1 MNFVN
6 FCAIIHVRN
15 LVDTKTI
22 ICRPAKPFLAG
33 GPMTQTKYEDQ
44 KVDHMSWIQW
54 ININLDN
61 AKEFYQEVKINLREI
76 ISQTISRVSKELRF
90 FISKLTTV
98 DFFCGSITL
107 GIMAFASLF
116 LALGLGLV
124 GYQVFL
130 WIKDGVWS
138 EFATMEVFNF
148 LFENTLLAQW
158 LDNPE
163 SWFGL
168 QKIIEWLLYNI
179 PVSVALIVPS
189 IMVLVGMMCVTA
201 VALTLRFYQFKSK
214 ENI

>member
-1 MNFVN
+1 
-6 FCAIIHVRN
+6 
-15 LVDTKTI
+15 
-22 ICRPAKPFLAG
+22 
-33 GPMTQTKYEDQ
+33 MTQTKYEDQ

-54 ININLDN
+54 INMNLDN
-61 AKEFYQEVKINLREI
+61 AKEFYEEVKINLREI
-76 ISQTISRVSKELRF
+76 TSQMISKASKELRF
-90 FISKLTTV
+90 FISKLTSV

-148 LFENTLLAQW
+148 LFENTILAQW

-168 QKIIEWLLYNI
+168 QKIMEWLLHNI
-179 PVSVALIVPS
+179 PLSVALIVPS
-189 IMVLVGMMCVTA
+189 IMVLIGMVCVTIA
-201 VALTLRFYQFKSK
+201 ALAFRFYQFKAEKS
-214 ENI
+214 I

>member
-1 MNFVN
+1 
-6 FCAIIHVRN
+6 
-15 LVDTKTI
+15 
-22 ICRPAKPFLAG
+22 
-33 GPMTQTKYEDQ
+33 MTQTKYEDQ
-44 KVDHMSWIQW
+44 KSDHMSWIQW

-61 AKEFYQEVKINLREI
+61 ANEFYQEVKINLREI
-76 ISQTISRVSKELRF
+76 TGQIISKVSKELRF

-124 GYQVFL
+124 GYQLFL

-163 SWFGL
+163 SWLGL

-179 PVSVALIVPS
+179 PISVALIVPS
-189 IMVLVGMMCVTA
+189 IMVLVGMMCVTV
-201 VALTLRFYQFKSK
+201 VALTLRFYQFKSR
-214 ENI
+214 EII

>member
-1 MNFVN
+1 
-6 FCAIIHVRN
+6 
-15 LVDTKTI
+15 
-22 ICRPAKPFLAG
+22 
-33 GPMTQTKYEDQ
+33 MTQTKYEDQ
-44 KVDHMSWIQW
+44 KAGHMSWIQW
-54 ININLDN
+54 ININMDN
-61 AKEFYQEVKINLREI
+61 AKELYEEVKINLREI
-76 ISQTISRVSKELRF
+76 TSQIISKVSKELRF

-116 LALGLGLV
+116 LAFGFGLV

-138 EFATMEVFNF
+138 EFTIIEVFNF
-148 LFENTLLAQW
+148 LFENTLMAQW

-163 SWFGL
+163 SWLGL

-189 IMVLVGMMCVTA
+189 IMVLVGMMCVTV
-201 VALTLRFYQFKSK
+201 VALTFRFYQFKSK

>member
-1 MNFVN
+1 
-6 FCAIIHVRN
+6 
-15 LVDTKTI
+15 
-22 ICRPAKPFLAG
+22 
-33 GPMTQTKYEDQ
+33 MTQTKYEDQ
-44 KVDHMSWIQW
+44 KADHMSWIQW

-61 AKEFYQEVKINLREI
+61 ANEFYQEVKINLREI
-76 ISQTISRVSKELRF
+76 TDQIISKVSKELQF
-90 FISKLTTV
+90 FISKLTSV
-98 DFFCGSITL
+98 DFFCGSIIL
-107 GIMAFASLF
+107 GIMGFASVF

-163 SWFGL
+163 SWLGL

-179 PVSVALIVPS
+179 PISVALIVPS
-189 IMVLVGMMCVTA
+189 ILVLVGMMCVTV

>member
-1 MNFVN
+1 
-6 FCAIIHVRN
+6 
-15 LVDTKTI
+15 
-22 ICRPAKPFLAG
+22 
-33 GPMTQTKYEDQ
+33 MTQTKYEDQ
-44 KVDHMSWIQW
+44 KADHMSWIQW

-61 AKEFYQEVKINLREI
+61 AKEFYEEVKINLREI
-76 ISQTISRVSKELRF
+76 TSQIISKVSKELRF

-116 LALGLGLV
+116 LAFGLGLV

-148 LFENTLLAQW
+148 LFENTLLAKW

-168 QKIIEWLLYNI
+168 QKIMEWLLHNI
-179 PVSVALIVPS
+179 PLSVALIVPS
-189 IMVLVGMMCVTA
+189 IMVLIGMVCVTI
-201 VALTLRFYQFKSK
+201 VALAFRFYQFKAEKS
-214 ENI
+214 I

>member
-1 MNFVN
+1 
-6 FCAIIHVRN
+6 
-15 LVDTKTI
+15 
-22 ICRPAKPFLAG
+22 
-33 GPMTQTKYEDQ
+33 MTQTKYEDQ
-44 KVDHMSWIQW
+44 KADHMSWIQW
-54 ININLDN
+54 INMNLDN
-61 AKEFYQEVKINLREI
+61 AKEFYDEVKMNLREI
-76 ISQTISRVSKELRF
+76 TSQIISRVSKELRF

-98 DFFCGSITL
+98 DFFCGSIIL

>member
-1 MNFVN
+1 
-6 FCAIIHVRN
+6 
-15 LVDTKTI
+15 
-22 ICRPAKPFLAG
+22 
-33 GPMTQTKYEDQ
+33 MTQTKYEDQ
-44 KVDHMSWIQW
+44 KADHMSWIQW

-61 AKEFYQEVKINLREI
+61 AKEFYEEVKINLREI
-76 ISQTISRVSKELRF
+76 ISQIISRVSKELRF
-90 FISKLTTV
+90 FISKLTSV
-98 DFFCGSITL
+98 DFFCASIIL

-168 QKIIEWLLYNI
+168 QKIMEWLLQNI
-179 PVSVALIVPS
+179 PLSVALIVPS
-189 IMVLVGMMCVTA
+189 ILVLIGMICVTI
-201 VALTLRFYQFKSK
+201 VALAFRFYQFKAEKS
-214 ENI
+214 I

>member
-1 MNFVN
+1 
-6 FCAIIHVRN
+6 
-15 LVDTKTI
+15 
-22 ICRPAKPFLAG
+22 
-33 GPMTQTKYEDQ
+33 MTQIKYEDQ

-116 LALGLGLV
+116 LAFGLGLV

-130 WIKDGVWS
+130 WIQDGVWS
-138 EFATMEVFNF
+138 ELAAIEVFNF

-163 SWFGL
+163 SWLGL

-179 PVSVALIVPS
+179 PISVALIVPS
-189 IMVLVGMMCVTA
+189 IMVLVGMMCVTV

>member
-1 MNFVN
+1 
-6 FCAIIHVRN
+6 
-15 LVDTKTI
+15 
-22 ICRPAKPFLAG
+22 
-33 GPMTQTKYEDQ
+33 MTQTKYEDQ
-44 KVDHMSWIQW
+44 KADHMSWIQW

-61 AKEFYQEVKINLREI
+61 AKEFYEEVKMNLREI
-76 ISQTISRVSKELRF
+76 ISQIVSRVSKELRF
-90 FISKLTTV
+90 FISRLTTV
-98 DFFCGSITL
+98 DFFCGSIIL

-116 LALGLGLV
+116 LAFGLGLV

-148 LFENTLLAQW
+148 LFENTLLAKW

-189 IMVLVGMMCVTA
+189 IIVLVGMMCVTV

-214 ENI
+214 ENMIIIAGLSERVCVWAGVY

>member
-1 MNFVN
+1 
-6 FCAIIHVRN
+6 
-15 LVDTKTI
+15 
-22 ICRPAKPFLAG
+22 
-33 GPMTQTKYEDQ
+33 MTQTKYEDQ
-44 KVDHMSWIQW
+44 KADHMSWIQW

-61 AKEFYQEVKINLREI
+61 AKEFYEEVKINLREI
-76 ISQTISRVSKELRF
+76 TSQIISKVSKELRF
-90 FISKLTTV
+90 FISKLTSV
-98 DFFCGSITL
+98 DFFCGSIIL

-168 QKIIEWLLYNI
+168 QKIMEWLLHNI
-179 PVSVALIVPS
+179 PLSVALIVAS
-189 IMVLVGMMCVTA
+189 IMVLIGMVCVTI
-201 VALTLRFYQFKSK
+201 VALAFRFYQFKAEKS
-214 ENI
+214 I

>member
-1 MNFVN
+1 
-6 FCAIIHVRN
+6 
-15 LVDTKTI
+15 
-22 ICRPAKPFLAG
+22 
-33 GPMTQTKYEDQ
+33 MTQIKYEDQ

-116 LALGLGLV
+116 LAFGLGLV

-130 WIKDGVWS
+130 WIQNGVWS
-138 EFATMEVFNF
+138 EFATIEVFNF

-163 SWFGL
+163 SWLGL

-179 PVSVALIVPS
+179 PISVALIVPS
-189 IMVLVGMMCVTA
+189 IMVLVGMMCVTV

>member
-1 MNFVN
+1 
-6 FCAIIHVRN
+6 
-15 LVDTKTI
+15 
-22 ICRPAKPFLAG
+22 
-33 GPMTQTKYEDQ
+33 MTQTKYEDQ
-44 KVDHMSWIQW
+44 KTDHMSWIQW

-61 AKEFYQEVKINLREI
+61 AKEFYEEVKMNLREI
-76 ISQTISRVSKELRF
+76 ISQIVSRVSKELRF
-90 FISKLTTV
+90 FISRLTTV
-98 DFFCGSITL
+98 DFFCGSIIL

-116 LALGLGLV
+116 LAFGLGLV

-138 EFATMEVFNF
+138 EFATMEVFDF

-163 SWFGL
+163 SWLGL

-179 PVSVALIVPS
+179 PISVALIVPS
-189 IMVLVGMMCVTA
+189 IMALAGMMCVTV

>member
-1 MNFVN
+1 
-6 FCAIIHVRN
+6 
-15 LVDTKTI
+15 
-22 ICRPAKPFLAG
+22 
-33 GPMTQTKYEDQ
+33 MTQTKYEDQ

-54 ININLDN
+54 INISLDN

-76 ISQTISRVSKELRF
+76 TSQIISKVSKELRF

-116 LALGLGLV
+116 FTFGLGLV

-138 EFATMEVFNF
+138 EFAIIEVFNF
-148 LFENTLLAQW
+148 LFENTLMAQW

-163 SWFGL
+163 SWLGL

-179 PVSVALIVPS
+179 PISVALIVPS
-189 IMVLVGMMCVTA
+189 IMVLVGMMFVTV

>member
-1 MNFVN
+1 
-6 FCAIIHVRN
+6 
-15 LVDTKTI
+15 
-22 ICRPAKPFLAG
+22 
-33 GPMTQTKYEDQ
+33 MTQTKYEDQ
-44 KVDHMSWIQW
+44 KIDHMSWIQW

-61 AKEFYQEVKINLREI
+61 AKEFYEEVKINLREI

-116 LALGLGLV
+116 LAFGLGLV

-130 WIKDGVWS
+130 WIQDGVWS
-138 EFATMEVFNF
+138 ELAAIEVFNF

-163 SWFGL
+163 SWLGL

-179 PVSVALIVPS
+179 PISVALIVPS
-189 IMVLVGMMCVTA
+189 IMVLVGMMCVTV

>member
-1 MNFVN
+1 
-6 FCAIIHVRN
+6 
-15 LVDTKTI
+15 
-22 ICRPAKPFLAG
+22 
-33 GPMTQTKYEDQ
+33 MTQTKYEDQ

-116 LALGLGLV
+116 LAFGLGLV

-138 EFATMEVFNF
+138 EFATIEVFNF

-163 SWFGL
+163 SWLGL
-168 QKIIEWLLYNI
+168 QKIIEWLLHNI
-179 PVSVALIVPS
+179 PISVVLIVPS
-189 IMVLVGMMCVTA
+189 IMVLVGMMCVTV